1 MEETD
6 DGKVKQAKFLQLPR
20 AWLILMT
27 IRLLLNIFGQRSY
40 IHPDEFFQGLEVVA
54 GNIFDCRDSVF
65 QAWEFQM
72 RNESNQIQEPIRNI
86 AVPYFFYGL
95 PLMFLKFLNGLV
107 GVKDYAALESPQVD
121 KFVITPVQANT
132 LVYYPR
138 LFMTVCS
145 LIIDFSLLKS
155 SELLGLDGPSVLLTF
170 ATSYVAFT
178 YLTRTFSNTIETI
191 LFSALIYL
199 VLKSIKSQHVLS
211 DKLLIATGN
220 DKKKPI
226 TLLAS
231 TSDLINS
238 TFQQLEPAQ
247 QQQQQQ
253 DSKTATLKRIHFF
266 DIFRFDNLGGLIG
279 LVVCI
284 GVFNRPTFLFFAAVP
299 VAYWLLYGL
308 ESCPNIQH
316 AVSFI
321 WRRLLKV
328 VKYSLPCLVLLVLI
342 DTCYYNKLNTL
353 DKFFAYFAS
362 QDCKLIV
369 TPINFFAYNL
379 NTDQLK
385 SHGEHPFY
393 LHAIVNCTLLFGI
406 NHLILYLIFANFVV
420 QLCHTMRGQT
430 FETSTSRFKLFK
442 QIVKQLYALMASNR
456 FCFMLFSFL
465 VPLMLLSCAPHQ
477 EPRFLLP
484 LIVPLVLLTGHCIFG
499 KCSYLSVRLV
509 WLAFNLIGLSFY
521 GFAHQ
526 GGLVSSLGY
535 VQKMFTHPAN
545 LQMDQHVI
553 FYQTYMPPRFMV
565 MAPWHANMIKNN
577 RHVYEKARKVME
589 DQIEEGHLG
598 ATLNIK
604 KYLTSKPPAR
614 QIYELMSS
622 ANSTHLNELILSIK
636 SNYSR
641 HSNSKIKKNF
651 AIFLVAPS
659 VLDQQLNKEHDETD
673 ECSLI
678 QTQPT
683 SSIAFLLHT
692 QFKLHFSFEHLDKQ
706 IKAMK
711 CLYESNET
719 IQSATCLAKKCR
731 QTNWVIRFLNSFS
744 LNFYQV
750 IL

>member
-1 MEETD
+1 
-6 DGKVKQAKFLQLPR
+6 
-20 AWLILMT
+20 
-27 IRLLLNIFGQRSY
+27 
-40 IHPDEFFQGLEVVA
+40 
-54 GNIFDCRDSVF
+54 
-65 QAWEFQM
+65 M
-72 RNESNQIQEPIRNI
+72 RNESNRIQEPIRNI

-107 GVKDYAALESPQVD
+107 GVKDYAATFDGPQVD

-145 LIIDFSLLKS
+145 LVIDFSLLKS
-155 SELLGLDGPSVLLTF
+155 SELLGLDGTSVLLTF

-220 DKKKPI
+220 DKKKTL

-238 TFQQLEPAQ
+238 TFQQLQPPQ
-247 QQQQQQ
+247 QHQP
-253 DSKTATLKRIHFF
+253 DSKAATLKRIHFF
-266 DIFRFDNLGGLIG
+266 DIFRFDSLGGWIG
-279 LVVCI
+279 LVICI

-308 ESCPNIQH
+308 ESCPNIQQ
-316 AVSFI
+316 ASSFI
-321 WRRLLKV
+321 WRRILKV
-328 VKYSLPCLVLLVLI
+328 VKYSLPCLVFLVLI
-342 DTCYYNKLNTL
+342 DTCYYHNLNSLEAFL
-353 DKFFAYFAS
+353 DYFAN
-362 QDCKLIV
+362 QDWKLVI

-379 NTDQLK
+379 NTDHLK

-393 LHAIVNCTLLFGI
+393 LHAVVNCVLLFGI

-420 QLCHTMRGQT
+420 QLCHTMRSSTG
-430 FETSTSRFKLFK
+430 EASTSRFKLLK
-442 QIVKQLYALMASNR
+442 QIVKQLYALMAGNR
-456 FCFMLFSFL
+456 FCFMLFSFV

-499 KCSYLSVRLV
+499 KCSYLGVRLV
-509 WLAFNLIGLSFY
+509 WLAFNLIGLGFY

-545 LQMDQHVI
+545 LGLDEHVI
-553 FYQTYMPPRFMV
+553 FYQTYMPPRFMA
-565 MAPWHANMIKNN
+565 MAPWHVNMIKNN
-577 RHVYEKARKVME
+577 RHVYEKARKALE
-589 DQIEEGHLG
+589 DRIEEGHSA
-598 ATLNIK
+598 ATLDLK
-604 KYLTSKPPAR
+604 KFLNSKPPGR

-622 ANSTHLNELILSIK
+622 ASSTDLNELILKIK

-641 HSNSKIKKNF
+641 DSNSKIKNNF
-651 AIFLVAPS
+651 AIFLVTPS
-659 VLDQQLNKEHDETD
+659 VLDQQLNKEHDEAD
-673 ECSLI
+673 ECSI
-678 QTQPT
+678 QST

-692 QFKLHFSFEHLDKQ
+692 QFKFHFSFEHLDKQ
-706 IKAMK
+706 IRSMR
-711 CLYESNET
+711 CLFELNET
-719 IQSATCLAKKCR
+719 IQSAACLAKKCR
-731 QTNWVIRFLNSFS
+731 QTNWANRFLNSFS